1 MGAFLE
7 KKRCV
12 GGVGREMEDSER
24 EFRGL
29 RTRPKGEEP
38 EILYLGDV
46 LSWMPC
52 WGPSETLLGLI
63 WALWASKQPAGR

>member
-1 MGAFLE
+1 MRLDRWGRGRLKVYGSLSR
-7 KKRCV
+7 KKKVCV
-12 GGVGREMEDSER
+12 WGVRREMEDSER

-52 WGPSETLLGLI
+52 WGPG
-63 WALWASKQPAGR
+63 